1 MNLVHTPNANR
12 LHIALFGKRNSGK
25 SSLINALTGQDTAL
39 VSDTPGTTTEPEQK
53 AMEIHGIGPCLFIDT
68 PGFDD
73 EGELG
78 NRRIERTWKAVEK
91 TDIALLLCA
100 GGGSA
105 EETGEPDFTEELHWL
120 EQLKAKNIPTILLIN
135 KADIRKNT
143 ASLAIRIKE
152 TFGSQPIPVSAK
164 EKTGV
169 ELIRQA
175 ILEKLPEDFDQQSI
189 TGSLVTEGDLVLLV
203 MPQDIQAPKG
213 RLILPQVQTIREL
226 LDKKCL
232 IMSCTTDK
240 LRETLQ
246 ALSRPPKLI
255 ITDSQVFKT
264 VYEQKPEESRL
275 TSFSVLFA
283 GYKGD
288 IRYYVRSAS
297 AIGSLTESS
306 RVLIAEACTHAPL
319 SEDIGRV
326 KLPHLLRK
334 RIGEMLSI
342 DIVAGTDFPQDL
354 TPYSLVIHCG
364 ACMFNRKYVLS
375 RIERARLQNVPM
387 TNYGVA
393 IAFLNGILNQI
404 EY

>member
-39 VSDTPGTTTEPEQK
+39 VSDTPGTTTDPVQK

-152 TFGSQPIPVSAK
+152 SFGSQPIPVSAK

-189 TGSLVTEGDLVLLV
+189 TGNLVTEGDLVLLV

-213 RLILPQVQTIREL
+213 RLILPQVQTMREL

-288 IRYYVRSAS
+288 IRYYVKSAS

-334 RIGEMLSI
+334 RIGEKLSI

-393 IAFLNGILNQI
+393 IAFLNGILSQI

>member
-39 VSDTPGTTTEPEQK
+39 VSDTPGTTTDSVQK

-164 EKTGV
+164 EKTGI

-189 TGSLVTEGDLVLLV
+189 AGNLVTEGDLVLLV

-213 RLILPQVQTIREL
+213 RLILPQVQTMREL

-240 LRETLQ
+240 LQETLQ

-288 IRYYVRSAS
+288 IRYYVKSAS

-334 RIGEMLSI
+334 RIGEKLSI

>member
-39 VSDTPGTTTEPEQK
+39 VSDTPGTTTDPVQK
-53 AMEIHGIGPCLFIDT
+53 TMEIHGIGPCLFIDT

-189 TGSLVTEGDLVLLV
+189 TGNLVTEGDLVLLV

-213 RLILPQVQTIREL
+213 RLILPQVQTMREL

-283 GYKGD
+283 GYKGG
-288 IRYYVRSAS
+288 IRYYVKSAS

-334 RIGEMLSI
+334 RIGEKLSI

-364 ACMFNRKYVLS
+364 ACMFNRKYVLN

>member
-39 VSDTPGTTTEPEQK
+39 VSDTPGTTTDPVQK

-152 TFGSQPIPVSAK
+152 SFGSQPIPVSAK

-175 ILEKLPEDFDQQSI
+175 ILEKLPEDFDQQST

-213 RLILPQVQTIREL
+213 RLILPQVQTMREL

-240 LRETLQ
+240 LQETLQ

-288 IRYYVRSAS
+288 IRYYVKSAS

-334 RIGEMLSI
+334 RIGEKLSI

-393 IAFLNGILNQI
+393 IAFLNGILSQI